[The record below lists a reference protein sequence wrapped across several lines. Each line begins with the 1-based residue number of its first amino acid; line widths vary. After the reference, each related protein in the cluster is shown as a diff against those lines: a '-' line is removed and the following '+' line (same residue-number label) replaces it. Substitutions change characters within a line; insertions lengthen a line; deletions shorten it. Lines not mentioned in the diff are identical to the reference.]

1 VYLPPSPYEVC
12 FLSAAH
18 DPDTLAIAARA
29 LAEAAREADRR

>member
-18 DPDTLAIAARA
+18 DDET
-29 LAEAAREADRR
+29 LAEAATALVAAAREAASP